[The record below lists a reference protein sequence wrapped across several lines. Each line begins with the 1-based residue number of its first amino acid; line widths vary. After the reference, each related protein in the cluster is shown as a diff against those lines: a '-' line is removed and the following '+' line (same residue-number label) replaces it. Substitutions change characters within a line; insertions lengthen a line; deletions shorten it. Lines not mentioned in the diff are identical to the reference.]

1 MRKSS
6 MVHFQHNQ
14 AVWLILVV
22 FNSRTLHTSHLKEIG
37 ILTIFMDFLSVAYML
52 QVHSLEIP
60 ADSEF
65 NGFLSF
71 GS

>member
-14 AVWLILVV
+14 AVWLILVVVV

-60 ADSEF
+60 ADSELNWF
-65 NGFLSF
+65 P
-71 GS
+71 